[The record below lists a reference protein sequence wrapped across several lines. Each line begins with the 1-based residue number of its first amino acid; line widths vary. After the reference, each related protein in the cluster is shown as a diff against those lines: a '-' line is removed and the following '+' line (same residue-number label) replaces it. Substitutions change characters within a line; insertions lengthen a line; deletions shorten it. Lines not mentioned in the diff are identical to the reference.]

1 MECGGRTRTWVEVEG
16 DPDTLIAFL
25 HGSRQSGSV
34 ARNFTDRQFEA
45 LGPTVIY
52 PDGVGRHFND
62 LRVGFQESAR
72 LESIDDVGFLTELIS
87 LYDART
93 VIGCGFSNG
102 GQMLLRLLFDAPLHL
117 HAAALFGASLPT
129 DTNLIEGL
137 EEFTPTPIL
146 LVQSTADPLV
156 PYEGGESGI
165 GDANRGETHSAIDS
179 AETLAK
185 LNGSTQHR
193 HLDFAGFSYDD
204 FTDGEPVRLVTVE
217 DHGHMVPVDKQLDAR
232 LGPSSTATTGAKLLT
247 DFLAD
252 AADARTR

>member
-1 MECGGRTRTWVEVEG
+1 MECGGRTRTWVEVDG
-16 DPDTLIAFL
+16 DPDTLIVFL

-72 LESIDDVGFLTELIS
+72 QENIDDVGFLTELIS

-129 DTNLIEGL
+129 DANLIEGL
-137 EEFTPTPIL
+137 GEFTPTPIL
-146 LVQSTADPLV
+146 VVQGTADPLV
-156 PYEGGESGI
+156 PYEGGET
-165 GDANRGETHSAIDS
+165 RSAIDS

-193 HLDFAGFSYDD
+193 HLDFDGFSYDD
-204 FTDGEPVRLVTVE
+204 FTGGEPVRLVTIE

-232 LGPSSTATTGAKLLT
+232 LGPSSTATTGVKLLT

-252 AADARTR
+252 VADARTR